1 MQDKS
6 QDEKHKKGEMT
17 FAERR
22 DGERWLAKSSI
33 SCGEGGR
40 RKQEKETP
48 SRLVLQETDKVGRE
62 INPSNA
68 VIGWRVGSSR

>member
-1 MQDKS
+1 
-6 QDEKHKKGEMT
+6 MT

-22 DGERWLAKSSI
+22 DGERWLALSNI

-40 RKQEKETP
+40 QKQEKT
-48 SRLVLQETDKVGRE
+48 SSHLVLQETDKVGGG